1 MSQKCALCGS
11 EVSET
16 SRNIVFR
23 KGSQTAFMKNL
34 CKACFRDIMSHRDE
48 EKAVMSPK
56 AVVAFSRVQG
66 HSDLFGS
73 DIKTGHFI
81 DLRISAAYESR
92 DFHQTRIYADEEI
105 LSLSL
110 SNNQFV
116 ELITQMNIGRGTPC
130 TLNHFRGA
138 KVEPYKNLDKR
149 LHEEFSEE
157 VSNDLKNNI
166 ELINNVISRMSKET
180 PPLNKTKFTSY
191 MNELQLYLGRLI
203 SYPEF
208 AIERF
213 QETLDKLELHTKI
226 EVETFISQKLM
237 DIGLSQLKED
247 IKLGWVKPKE
257 ETETLLTI
265 ECDINE

>member
-1 MSQKCALCGS
+1 MSQKCAVCGS
-11 EVSET
+11 ELSET

-23 KGSQTAFMKNL
+23 KGSKNAFIRNI
-34 CKACFRDIMSHRDE
+34 CKACFRDILSHRDE
-48 EKAVMSPK
+48 EKAVMKPK
-56 AVVAFSRVQG
+56 AVVSFSRVQG
-66 HSDLFGS
+66 HVDLFGS

-81 DLRISAAYESR
+81 DLRVSTAYETR

-130 TLNHFRGA
+130 TLNSFRGA
-138 KVEPYKNLDKR
+138 TVEPYKALDKR

-157 VSNDLKNNI
+157 VTTDLKHNL
-166 ELINNVISRMSKET
+166 ELINNAISRMSKET

-191 MNELQLYLGRLI
+191 MNELQLYLERLV

-226 EVETFISQKLM
+226 EVETFISQKLYRSY
-237 DIGLSQLKED
+237 D
-247 IKLGWVKPKE
+247 
-257 ETETLLTI
+257 
-265 ECDINE
+265 